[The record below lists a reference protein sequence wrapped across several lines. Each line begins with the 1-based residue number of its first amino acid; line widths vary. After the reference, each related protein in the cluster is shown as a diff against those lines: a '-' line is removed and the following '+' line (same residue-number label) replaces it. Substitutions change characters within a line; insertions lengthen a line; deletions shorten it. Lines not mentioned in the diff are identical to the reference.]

1 MTNQKMVEAMARL
14 DGYDLKGVTQKGCR
28 FPMSRNGRGCN
39 SHPVYDSHDAV
50 QRVIDG
56 LDRKELIEYRDCL
69 YRLFMDDDYVRG
81 VGSYSVG
88 CLRATPRQKCEAI
101 LKAKGEWNEVS

>member
-1 MTNQKMVEAMARL
+1 MTDERIVEAMARL
-14 DGYDLKGVTQKGCR
+14 DGYTKR
-28 FPMSRNGRGCN
+28 PNGTYITCSFAVVVPPDYLN
-39 SHPVYDSHDAV
+39 DHNAV
-50 QRVIDG
+50 QRAIDG
-56 LDRKELIEYRDCL
+56 LNSAELIEYRDCL

-101 LKAKGEWNEVS
+101 LKAKGVWE